1 MRPRLS
7 GTAQRHG
14 STPSAPGQK
23 PVRKGGRRHPL
34 ATVALLAIGLGLT
47 GGAYA
52 AFTTTTASAEQQPQ
66 VASQASVDEG
76 KKLFQAN
83 CATCHG
89 MDAEGTVN
97 APSLIGVGAASV
109 DFQVG
114 TGRMPMQMQ
123 GPQAPEKPVQFTDAQ
138 IAALADYVASLAPGP
153 SIPEQKFLDGKGD
166 AARGAEL
173 FRINCAMCHNVAGAG
188 GALTEGKYA
197 PPLTDVSAKHIY
209 EAMIT
214 GPQNMPVFND
224 MNIDP
229 QGKADII
236 TYLTYIQNNPSP
248 GGFEL
253 GSLGPVA
260 EGLFLWIFGLGAI
273 VALTVW
279 ITAKSN

>member
-1 MRPRLS
+1 MRE
-7 GTAQRHG
+7 TTHKNA
-14 STPSAPGQK
+14 
-23 PVRKGGRRHPL
+23 RKRKTGRRHPL
-34 ATVALLAIGLGLT
+34 ATVALIAIGLGLT

-52 AFTTTTASAEQQPQ
+52 AFNATGSSADAATSSSSD
-66 VASQASVDEG
+66 VASG

-89 MDAEGTVN
+89 LEAQGTDE
-97 APSLIGVGAASV
+97 APSLIGVGAAAV

-114 TGRMPMQMQ
+114 TGRMPMAMQ
-123 GPQAPEKPVQFTDAQ
+123 GPQAEQKPVQFTQKEIDQ
-138 IAALADYVASLAPGP
+138 LAAYVASLAPGAA
-153 SIPEQKFLDGKGD
+153 IPDERYLDGNGD
-166 AARGAEL
+166 AAKGAEL
-173 FRINCAMCHNVAGAG
+173 FRVNCAMCHNVAGAG
-188 GALTEGKYA
+188 GALTQGKFA
-197 PPLTDVSAKHIY
+197 PSLHGVTARHIY

-224 MNIDP
+224 RNITP
-229 QGKADII
+229 EGKRDII
-236 TYLTYIQNNPSP
+236 TYLQYIQKNPSP

-260 EGLFLWIFGLGAI
+260 EGLFIWIFGLGSI